1 MASDPIPE
9 PDEPATIYVGQDS
22 AGHWLVQDSGHR
34 LEGRFVS
41 REAAIGFARGE
52 CRMHHACLCMAT
64 APLVPSVSFAP
75 LTDGERVAA

>member
-1 MASDPIPE
+1 MSSEPIPE

-41 REAAIGFARGE
+41 RDAAIGYARGE
-52 CRMHHACLCMAT
+52 CQMLHATLCMAT
-64 APLVPSVSFAP
+64 TPLVPLVSFAP

>member
-1 MASDPIPE
+1 MSPEPLSE
-9 PDEPATIYVGQDS
+9 PDEPTTIYVGQDA

-41 REAAIGFARGE
+41 RDAAIGYARGE

-64 APLVPSVSFAP
+64 APLVPCVSFAP
-75 LTDGERVAA
+75 LSDSERVAA

>member
-1 MASDPIPE
+1 MSPHPHPE
-9 PDEPATIYVGQDS
+9 PDAPRIIYVGHAS
-22 AGHWLVQDSGHR
+22 ARHWLVQDSGHR

-41 REAAIGFARGE
+41 RDAAIGYARGE

-64 APLVPSVSFAP
+64 TPLVPLVSFAP

>member
-1 MASDPIPE
+1 MSPQSNPE
-9 PDEPATIYVGQDS
+9 PDEAATIHVGQDS

-41 REAAIGFARGE
+41 REAAIGYARGE
-52 CRMHHACLCMAT
+52 CRMRHARLCMAI
-64 APLVPSVSFAP
+64 APLVPLVSFAP

>member
-1 MASDPIPE
+1 MSSEPIPE

-22 AGHWLVQDSGHR
+22 AGRWLVQDSGHR

-41 REAAIGFARGE
+41 RDAAIGYARGE

-64 APLVPSVSFAP
+64 APLVPLVSFAP